1 MRSIAAI
8 SAPAWFAAAILMTPA
23 SALGQTQTGLPDVTV
38 TAPAP
43 PPAPPQQFSPFAG
56 KTRVEEEKWPEIPCG
71 GARIASSAGGKCQA
85 GPQIETFMSAFEPG
99 KEPGGGSTC
108 SIGHQLISVDI
119 GRFAVE
125 ADVLIFDPYKV
136 TGSAAQ
142 SKWCMVWSG
151 YKELPNDFKDMN
163 QVARRGADWRNF
175 VNGGGTNGTQ
185 STIEFADGRRGCLA
199 VERLGPPWRGG
210 FVWVL
215 HATICQASG
224 PAIMPA
230 DIEAVVGALQ
240 IRTYDPVGNLRPAG
254 G

>member
-1 MRSIAAI
+1 MRSIAAV
-8 SAPAWFAAAILMTPA
+8 SAPAWIAAAILMATA
-23 SALGQTQTGLPDVTV
+23 SALGQTQPPLPDVNV
-38 TAPAP
+38 TAPP
-43 PPAPPQQFSPFAG
+43 PSPPQKFSPFAG
-56 KTRVEEEKWPEIPCG
+56 KVRVEEEKWPEIPCG

-108 SIGHQLISVDI
+108 SIAHQLISVDV

-125 ADVLIFDPYKV
+125 ADVLVFDPYKV
-136 TGSAAQ
+136 TGSAPQ

-163 QVARRGADWRNF
+163 QVARRGVEWRNF

-230 DIEAVVGALQ
+230 DIDAVVGALQ
-240 IRTYDPVGNLRPAG
+240 IRTYDPVGNLRPPP
-254 G
+254 